1 MDDKK
6 LYLLVGW
13 LAIIGIT
20 LIITAIIICSS
31 TLVKVLLIIGFLLLV
46 VASALPFFY
55 EGRE

>member
-31 TLVKVLLIIGFLLLV
+31 ALVKVLLIIGFLLLV